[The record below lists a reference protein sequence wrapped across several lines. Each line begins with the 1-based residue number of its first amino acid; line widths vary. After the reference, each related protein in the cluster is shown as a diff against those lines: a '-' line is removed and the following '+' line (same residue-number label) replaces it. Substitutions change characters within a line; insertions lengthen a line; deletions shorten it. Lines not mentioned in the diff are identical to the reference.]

1 MFLLIAWGVAVSAK
15 ALYDFIETTLDKIH
29 ILENS
34 VTHVMGIV
42 FKVLFVVFFSY
53 VLGFYVAQ
61 NFNKFDQTLELKEKA
76 GVSAVIKNS
85 DKYLPLAT
93 AISDD
98 NMLALDING
107 SFDITSSDTDALL
120 PNLVVEIQG
129 VLWDM
134 IVIPNR
140 FNSTTENRF
149 TFSYKYLRPFNKSLK
164 NKQIKVYLWNNGQ
177 ASLKIDNADV
187 SIVY

>member
-1 MFLLIAWGVAVSAK
+1 
-15 ALYDFIETTLDKIH
+15 
-29 ILENS
+29 
-34 VTHVMGIV
+34 
-42 FKVLFVVFFSY
+42 
-53 VLGFYVAQ
+53 
-61 NFNKFDQTLELKEKA
+61 
-76 GVSAVIKNS
+76 
-85 DKYLPLAT
+85 
-93 AISDD
+93 
-98 NMLALDING
+98 MLALDING